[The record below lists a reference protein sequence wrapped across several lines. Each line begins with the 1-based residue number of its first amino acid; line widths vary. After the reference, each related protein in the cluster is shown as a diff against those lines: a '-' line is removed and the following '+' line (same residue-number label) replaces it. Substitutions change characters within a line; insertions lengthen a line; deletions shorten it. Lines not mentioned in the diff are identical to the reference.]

1 MAVCLHLHTCKPVRS
16 LLFFFLQDILHL
28 AMGAYVLYGASMHT
42 WTCRRCDKPA
52 SLWCGGCKTVNY
64 CSSECQRAS
73 WKEHKPVCYAVS
85 NALRERG
92 TFQVFLCNFLSC
104 FVHSGYLERGAGA
117 LVSVVNGKG
126 THIDFLDSW
135 HSSVDR
141 FVHTLHL
148 TLICYRPGFLS
159 LNIWCSCM
167 DYNGTREHVALCLQF

>member
-1 MAVCLHLHTCKPVRS
+1 MCGLTISSPSSFFLQTEDGQECKYELNVKMAVCLHLHTCKPVRS
-16 LLFFFLQDILHL
+16 FFLLQDILHL

-92 TFQVFLCNFLSC
+92 TFQVFLCNFFILFRSQWIFGTWCGRAC
-104 FVHSGYLERGAGA
+104 FR
-117 LVSVVNGKG
+117 
-126 THIDFLDSW
+126 
-135 HSSVDR
+135 
-141 FVHTLHL
+141 
-148 TLICYRPGFLS
+148 
-159 LNIWCSCM
+159 
-167 DYNGTREHVALCLQF
+167 REWNAY